1 MAATTAEKV
10 ADYIIRSAH
19 DSGALIT
26 NLKLQKLVYYAQAW
40 HLALFDEPLF
50 DDPIEAWVHG
60 PVVPSIYSK
69 FRNFGWNP
77 IGLDTDEVDLPE
89 DLQEHIDEVIEVYG
103 GFSGWDLERLTHSEE
118 PWRKARGDL
127 PPDEPSSDEISHEDM
142 KEYYRTK
149 LDEQEETEEN

>member
-1 MAATTAEKV
+1 MAATTAERV

-19 DSGALIT
+19 ESGELIT

-60 PVVPSIYSK
+60 PVVSSLYSK
-69 FRNFGWNP
+69 FRDYRWEP
-77 IGLDTDEVDLPE
+77 IGHDTGDVDLP
-89 DLQEHIDEVIEVYG
+89 DDVREHLDEVIEVYG
-103 GFSGWDLERLTHSEE
+103 GFSAWELERLTHSEE

-127 PPDEPSSDEISHEDM
+127 PPTALSSNIISPQDM
-142 KEYYRTK
+142 KDYYRAK
-149 LDEQEETEEN
+149 VSEQEEEKD